1 MANLSRYAIVLAL
14 WGFWSASTS
23 FAGPDQQP
31 SAPTPSPSF
40 EADLVRID
48 GDRYVVKDI
57 AGAERQVH
65 VGKDT
70 EIFGR
75 AKVGDR
81 IQLWV
86 RPDGHAQT
94 IIIVRSEPQ

>member
-1 MANLSRYAIVLAL
+1 MANLSRYALVLAL

-31 SAPTPSPSF
+31 SASTPSPSF

-48 GDRYVVKDI
+48 GDHYVIKDI

-65 VGKDT
+65 IGKDT
-70 EIFGR
+70 EIFGP

-86 RPDGHAQT
+86 
-94 IIIVRSEPQ
+94 